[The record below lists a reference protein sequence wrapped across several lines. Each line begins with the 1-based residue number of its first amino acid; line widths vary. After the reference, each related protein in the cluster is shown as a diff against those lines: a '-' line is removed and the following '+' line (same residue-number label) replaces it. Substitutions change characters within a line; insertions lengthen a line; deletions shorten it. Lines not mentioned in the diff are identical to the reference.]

1 MIEKV
6 CVFIFKRT
14 LRGYEFLMLKRPE
27 SHGGFW
33 QPVTGH
39 MEKGETPLKTAKRE
53 VEEET
58 GIKQVAKIV
67 DPDYSYEFDSDNKKH
82 YKEYLFGFEVP
93 QTTENIEISEE
104 HVNYSWLNAETSK
117 QMLYWPNHVQAI
129 DKIIEKGGL
138 R

>member
-14 LRGYEFLMLKRPE
+14 MRGYEFLLLKRPE
-27 SHGGFW
+27 KHGNIW

-39 MEKGETPLKTAKRE
+39 MEKGEKPLESAKRE
-53 VEEET
+53 VLEET
-58 GIKQVAKIV
+58 GIKEVIRII
-67 DPDYSYEFDSDNKKH
+67 DPEFAYEFTSEAKKN

-93 QTTENIEISEE
+93 QIIEEITISDE

-117 QMLYWPNHVQAI
+117 QMLYWPNNKQSL
-129 DKIIEKGGL
+129 DKLIEKGGL
-138 R
+138 